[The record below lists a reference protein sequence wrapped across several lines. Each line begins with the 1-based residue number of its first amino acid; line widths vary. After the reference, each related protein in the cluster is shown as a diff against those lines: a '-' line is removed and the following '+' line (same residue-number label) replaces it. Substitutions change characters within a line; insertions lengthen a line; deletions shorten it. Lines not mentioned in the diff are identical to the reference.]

1 MRSSRPRHG
10 FRQTNGRIGAL
21 PLGAVRGC
29 APDEFTTTMMNIF
42 CKIMTTGGPGFA
54 ILSRMKTKLCLLAFL
69 LVTTLTPR
77 LPAAPT
83 ATELLQTG
91 LLEEEANRNLNAAIR
106 AYQSVIDRF
115 DGERKIAA
123 TAVFRLAE
131 CYRQQGKPDEAR
143 PLYERIIREFSDQS
157 ELARLSRRHVESREP
172 KSIPSSIPSV
182 TAIPSPPLLTP
193 PYDEED
199 GLIRAF
205 ERMARN
211 SPDLLNSPV
220 DASKLAPLAEAAR
233 NGQARVMQFLIT
245 AGADVNRPDSQRLT
259 ALHHAA
265 SAGRKT
271 AAEVLLDARAA
282 VDARSAS
289 GQTPLHLA
297 AGKGYISMVE
307 TLLARG
313 AGIDALDVDGSTPLI
328 YAARSGQKEMVELLL
343 QRGAQ
348 INHQAEPHRSTALLA
363 AVNSRQ
369 WSVAELL
376 LAQGADVN
384 AADVNGNTALLLC
397 AGMPQNWADMML
409 FLRLLLP
416 HQPDLERRAQGDT
429 ALHRTL
435 RSGNTA
441 FVRLLVEAGAD
452 VHARDGRDTA
462 PLFLALRHP
471 ELVALLLSK
480 GADPNTLDQSGY
492 SALDCVS
499 QPIPRSLYVRL
510 TGSLLGN
517 NAELPPLD
525 APESARLLRAA
536 GAKSGAE
543 LKTSQPPA
551 P

>member
-1 MRSSRPRHG
+1 M
-10 FRQTNGRIGAL
+10 
-21 PLGAVRGC
+21 
-29 APDEFTTTMMNIF
+29 TMTHTF
-42 CKIMTTGGPGFA
+42 YKTMTTGGSGFA
-54 ILSRMKTKLCLLAFL
+54 ILFRMKTKFCLLVFL
-69 LVTTLTPR
+69 LLTTLMPR
-77 LPAAPT
+77 IPAAPT

-91 LLEEEANRNLNAAIR
+91 LLEEEANRNLNAAIQ

-143 PLYERIIREFSDQS
+143 PRYERIIREFSDQS
-157 ELARLSRRHVESREP
+157 ELARLSRRHVEPQEP
-172 KSIPSSIPSV
+172 KSIPSVTSIP
-182 TAIPSPPLLTP
+182 ARPLSTP
-193 PYDEED
+193 PFDEED

-211 SPDLLNSPV
+211 SPDLLNTPV
-220 DASKLAPLAEAAR
+220 DASKLAPLAEAAQ
-233 NGQARVMQFLIT
+233 NGHVRVVQFLIT
-245 AGADVNRPDSQRLT
+245 AGADVNRPDPQRLT

-265 SAGRKT
+265 SGGRKA
-271 AAEVLLDARAA
+271 AAEALLDAKAA
-282 VDARSAS
+282 VDAKGAS

-297 AGKGYISMVE
+297 AGRGFVSMVE

-313 AGIDALDVDGSTPLI
+313 AGIDAVDVDGNTPLSW
-328 YAARSGQKEMVELLL
+328 AARSGQKEMVELLL

-348 INHQAEPHRSTALLA
+348 INNQADPHRLTALLA
-363 AVNSRQ
+363 AVSGRQ

-376 LAQGADVN
+376 LMKGADVN
-384 AADVNGNTALLLC
+384 AADAQGHTALHLC
-397 AGMPQNWADMML
+397 AIMPQNWEEMMH
-409 FLRLLLP
+409 FLRQLLP

-429 ALHRTL
+429 ALHRAL
-435 RSGNTA
+435 RSGNPA
-441 FVRLLVEAGAD
+441 FVRLLVDAGAD
-452 VHARDGRDTA
+452 IHTRDGRDMA
-462 PLFLALRHP
+462 SLFLALRHP

-480 GADPNTLDQSGY
+480 GADPNTPDKDGY

-510 TGSLLGN
+510 TSSLPPLSRN
-517 NAELPPLD
+517 NADLPPLD

-543 LKTSQPPA
+543 LKTSQPAA